1 MGDKQ
6 LEILLRLADDG
17 DAWAK
22 EQLSAIV
29 SGVVDDTYKVL
40 QRDNRKEYY
49 VRQLRARADNG
60 DAEAMGEIGDC
71 CYGVNQD
78 YDEAAK
84 WYRLA
89 AEQGDANAQ
98 YILGV
103 LYEDGLGVEQSDTEA
118 EKWYRKAAEQ
128 GNTDAAKRLAKLDNE
143 V

>member
-29 SGVVDDTYKVL
+29 SGVVDETYKVL
-40 QRDNRKEYY
+40 HRDNRKEYY
-49 VRQLRARADNG
+49 VHQLRARADNG
-60 DAEAMGEIGDC
+60 DAEAIGKIGDC
-71 CYGVNQD
+71 CYVNQD
-78 YDEAAK
+78 YNEAAK

-98 YILGV
+98 YVLGV
-103 LYEDGLGVEQSDTEA
+103 LYENGLGVEQSNTEA
-118 EKWYRKAAEQ
+118 AKWYRKAAEQ
-128 GNTDAAKRLAKLDNE
+128 GDTFAAKRLAKLDN
-143 V
+143 

>member
-1 MGDKQ
+1 MEDKQ

-60 DAEAMGEIGDC
+60 GAEAMGEIGDC

-84 WYRLA
+84 
-89 AEQGDANAQ
+89 
-98 YILGV
+98 
-103 LYEDGLGVEQSDTEA
+103 
-118 EKWYRKAAEQ
+118 
-128 GNTDAAKRLAKLDNE
+128 
-143 V
+143 

>member
-1 MGDKQ
+1 MEDKQ

-71 CYGVNQD
+71 CYGINQD

-103 LYEDGLGVEQSDTEA
+103 EQSNTEA
-118 EKWYRKAAEQ
+118 AKWYRKAAEQ
-128 GNTDAAKRLAKLDNE
+128 GDTFAAKRLAELDNE